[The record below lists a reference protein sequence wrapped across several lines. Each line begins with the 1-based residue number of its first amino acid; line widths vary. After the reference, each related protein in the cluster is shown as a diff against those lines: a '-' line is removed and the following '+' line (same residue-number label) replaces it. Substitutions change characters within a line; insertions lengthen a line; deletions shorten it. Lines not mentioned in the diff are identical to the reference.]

1 MHDPLPSWIPAWFAT
16 SRRRLWLG
24 LVGLLAALLLLAALI
39 DAAVAQNP
47 CADRDAIAERL
58 AARFGE
64 GPAATGLTDG
74 GALIEVLAAPGGSWT
89 LLLLREPESGIA
101 CVVATGQNW
110 RALPP
115 APGDAG
121 S

>member
-1 MHDPLPSWIPAWFAT
+1 MFDPLPSWIPAWFAK

-24 LVGLLAALLLLAALI
+24 LLGVLAALLLLAALL
-39 DAAVAQNP
+39 DSAAAQSL
-47 CADRDAIAERL
+47 CGDHGEIAERL
-58 AARFGE
+58 AARFDE
-64 GPAATGLTDG
+64 RPAATGLTDG
-74 GALIEVLAAPGGSWT
+74 GALLELLAAPGGSWT
-89 LLLLREPESGIA
+89 LLLVRAPQSGVA

-115 APGDAG
+115 LPGDAG